1 VRHALL
7 PMLATRA
14 GDGVVDVLARTAETA
29 REDEELLASLAA
41 QAFERLVTVRDGA
54 ATAATDDLLAEP
66 QAIGRR
72 VVKLAAKA
80 GSDRILS
87 WTHVAT
93 LLSFAQSGRPGIVR
107 AGGCELELSGAAR
120 VLSFRAP
127 RPLTAPAALPSR
139 ELPVPGSV
147 ELPEAGLRLRAARQA
162 VDAMGGFDAA
172 TVDQPLRAVIAGP
185 DVGPALLVRGWRPGD
200 TLQPMGLSGRKK
212 VQDLFVDRKVPR
224 AHRRA
229 VPIVT
234 APDGRIV
241 WVAGYALGEPFR
253 VTPATKSVV
262 VLSFEPLGGP

>member
-1 VRHALL
+1 
-7 PMLATRA
+7 
-14 GDGVVDVLARTAETA
+14 
-29 REDEELLASLAA
+29 
-41 QAFERLVTVRDGA
+41 
-54 ATAATDDLLAEP
+54 
-66 QAIGRR
+66 
-72 VVKLAAKA
+72 
-80 GSDRILS
+80 
-87 WTHVAT
+87 
-93 LLSFAQSGRPGIVR
+93 
-107 AGGCELELSGAAR
+107 
-120 VLSFRAP
+120 
-127 RPLTAPAALPSR
+127 
-139 ELPVPGSV
+139 VPGSV